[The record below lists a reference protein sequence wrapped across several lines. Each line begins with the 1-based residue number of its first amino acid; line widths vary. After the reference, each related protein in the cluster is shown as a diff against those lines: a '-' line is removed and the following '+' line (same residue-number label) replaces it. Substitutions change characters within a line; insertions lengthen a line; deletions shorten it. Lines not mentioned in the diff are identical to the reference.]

1 MGLVQITAPAAE
13 PVSLAEI
20 KLHLR
25 IEPDV
30 SAEDD
35 LLSSLIKAA
44 RLHAERVTGKALVT
58 QTWKL
63 VLDSFPPWEIEFP
76 KPPLQSITS
85 IVYLDSN
92 GDSQTLDAS
101 AYRVVATSEPGIVE
115 PAYGEAWPSTYD
127 VTGGIAI
134 TFVCGMGLAAAVSD
148 DIKAAIKLMV
158 GHWYRNREE
167 VSAGGL
173 SQVPMA
179 AELLLQ
185 GNWSG
190 IYMGAA

>member
-1 MGLVQITAPAAE
+1 MGLVQITAPAVE

-63 VLDSFPPWEIEFP
+63 VLDSFPSWEIEFP

-92 GDSQTLDAS
+92 GDSQTLSAA

-115 PAYGEAWPSTYD
+115 PAYGEVWPSTYG

-134 TFVCGMGLAAAVSD
+134 TFVCGMGLAAAVPD

-179 AELLLQ
+179 AESLLQ

-190 IYMGAA
+190 VYMGAA